1 VVTQYSRAVPALI
14 LACFAV
20 LTISNLQ
27 AEASKSKKKRTPTPT
42 ATAVAARPAAAPAP
56 TSAPAVST
64 RPPAA
69 AAPAAPT
76 SAPAVP
82 PAGPAKADVEAGK
95 ALYAKFCQKCHGAQ
109 GEGVPRMY
117 QLVGAKIVPL
127 SSPQTQGK
135 SDADIKKNML
145 EGIGKMEVVEDLTPQ
160 QADKILAFVRSLGE
174 AKH

>member
-1 VVTQYSRAVPALI
+1 
-14 LACFAV
+14 

-27 AEASKSKKKRTPTPT
+27 AEAAKPKKTRTPTPT
-42 ATAVAARPAAAPAP
+42 VTAVAARPAAAAAP
-56 TSAPAVST
+56 TSAAPT
-64 RPPAA
+64 RPAA

-76 SAPAVP
+76 SPPAAA

-95 ALYAKFCQKCHGAQ
+95 ALYAKFCQKCHGPQ

-117 QLVGAKIVPL
+117 QLVGAKVVPL
-127 SSPQTQGK
+127 TSPQTQAK

-174 AKH
+174 GKR

>member
-1 VVTQYSRAVPALI
+1 MVTKYSRVVPAL
-14 LACFAV
+14 LLVCFAV

-27 AEASKSKKKRTPTPT
+27 AEAAKPKKTRTPTPT
-42 ATAVAARPAAAPAP
+42 VTAVAARPAAAAAP
-56 TSAPAVST
+56 TSAAPT
-64 RPPAA
+64 RPAA

-76 SAPAVP
+76 SPPAAA

-95 ALYAKFCQKCHGAQ
+95 ALYAKFCQKCHGPQ

-117 QLVGAKIVPL
+117 QLVGAKVVPL
-127 SSPQTQGK
+127 TSPQTQAK

-174 AKH
+174 GKR